1 MLSLSLF
8 MEIVCACVC
17 KFYVN
22 SYCAKMCVCV
32 CARASKQNE
41 DKYSFAHVLE
51 R

>member
-32 CARASKQNE
+32 CVQANKMKTNILLL
-41 DKYSFAHVLE
+41 VLE